1 MNLLI
6 LPALFLPVGWIATL
20 IMERDLRKVR
30 ARNFVIG
37 TAGAALGG
45 GWLAPLLGAPA
56 IGEYGLSFAG
66 ALVSLLTALAVLS
79 LLALAR
85 LALRTRASGR
95 KIKAA

>member
-30 ARNFVIG
+30 ARNFVIA
-37 TAGAALGG
+37 TAGAAFGG
-45 GWLAPLLGAPA
+45 GWLAPFLGVPA

-66 ALVSLLTALAVLS
+66 ALVSLLTALAALT

-85 LALRTRASGR
+85 RAIRGRAPGR